1 MIVGSMEKTF
11 TIYFSYSYKEFVK
24 EYEEAGYMSCS
35 DYDIT
40 TITCDEENI
49 KEELKNKYF
58 VFLKDKD
65 YVDLDINIFRI
76 DEVKEHK
83 LICSSCGSDDI
94 RIISGMFA
102 DLNRCNNCG
111 YEWR

>member
-1 MIVGSMEKTF
+1 MIVGNMKKTF

-24 EYEEAGYMSCS
+24 EYEEGGYILFS

-40 TITCDEENI
+40 TITCNEEDI

-58 VFLKDKD
+58 VFLKNKD

-76 DEVKEHK
+76 DEV
-83 LICSSCGSDDI
+83 D
-94 RIISGMFA
+94 ISGG
-102 DLNRCNNCG
+102 NKNI
-111 YEWR
+111 

>member
-1 MIVGSMEKTF
+1 MIVGNMEKTF

-24 EYEEAGYMSCS
+24 EYDEGGYMPFS

-40 TITCDEENI
+40 TITCNEENI
-49 KEELKNKYF
+49 KEELENKYF

-76 DEVKEHK
+76 DEVKECNF
-83 LICSSCGSDDI
+83 ICSSCDSDDI
-94 RIISGMFA
+94 HIIMSGG
-102 DLNRCNNCG
+102 NKNI
-111 YEWR
+111 